1 MKTIVANR
9 TVSIPPNVTVKV
21 RSRTVTV
28 KGPRGQ
34 LSKSFK
40 HLNIEMTPLGKKKL
54 RVEVW
59 FADRRQLACVRTVCS
74 HIENLITGVTRG
86 YLVKM
91 RSVYAHFPINVNV
104 VEGKEVEIRNFLGEK
119 FVRRVVMREGV
130 KCSPS
135 GNKDEI
141 VLEGNNLELVTQ
153 SAALIQ
159 QSTTVK
165 NKDIRKFL
173 DGVYVSAV
181 EQGPDPVE

>member
-1 MKTIVANR
+1 MCCSLL
-9 TVSIPPNVTVKV
+9 VSVKV
-21 RSRTVTV
+21 KSRTVTV
-28 KGPRGQ
+28 TGPRGT

-40 HLNIEMTPLGKKKL
+40 HLNIELSPIGKKKL
-54 RVEVW
+54 RVDVW

-74 HIENLITGVTRG
+74 HIQNLMTGVTRG
-86 YLVKM
+86 YKVKM

-119 FVRRVVMREGV
+119 FVRRVAMRKGV
-130 KCSPS
+130 KCAPS

-141 VLEGNNLELVTQ
+141 LLEGNDLEQVTQ

-181 EQGPDPVE
+181 EEGPEPPQPEPTK